1 MTETQSIP
9 RLLPTLTETNTPFWT
24 RGRQNE
30 LVILRHRETGAWFHP
45 PELAESGDNGGDNN
59 IVPEVVSGKGTVMT
73 FTVNHHPYNPEVP
86 VPYVIAVVELTED
99 ASIRLP
105 TNIVGCE
112 PDEVYIGMP
121 VRVLFEQRE
130 DVAIPL
136 FKPDNFE
143 PDDDAPQGL
152 GTQHD

>member
-30 LVILRHRETGAWFHP
+30 LVILRHRETGAWVHP

-73 FTVNHHPYNPEVP
+73 FTVQNSLKNSVKNS
-86 VPYVIAVVELTED
+86 VMVST
-99 ASIRLP
+99 SLP
-105 TNIVGCE
+105 TEWVPIV
-112 PDEVYIGMP
+112 I
-121 VRVLFEQRE
+121 L
-130 DVAIPL
+130 
-136 FKPDNFE
+136 K
-143 PDDDAPQGL
+143 
-152 GTQHD
+152 